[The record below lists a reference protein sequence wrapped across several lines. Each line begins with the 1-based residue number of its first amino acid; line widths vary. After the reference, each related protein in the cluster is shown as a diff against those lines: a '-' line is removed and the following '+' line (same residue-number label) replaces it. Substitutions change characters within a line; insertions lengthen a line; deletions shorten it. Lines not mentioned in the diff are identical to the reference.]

1 MRMQYIPIK
10 LRTQRSSQH
19 TLLIGMIMGNIPF
32 PVFLIAIAQ
41 GLGMIS
47 APLVIFAGGF
57 LGVALAPSPALATFP
72 LAVMILGTAVASMPA
87 AMIMQKIGRR
97 SGFIYAT
104 LLGILGSILAFFSIR
119 QGNFWGLSFSISL
132 LGMHM
137 AFVQQFRFAALEWV
151 KPEQAATTA
160 SIILLGGLFA
170 AWFGPELAMLGK
182 DLFSHTFAGAFVLLA
197 VCHSLLLILLSL
209 IPFVRIDS
217 TVTNQ
222 QGRSARE
229 LLSDKGMMA
238 AVVCSAVAYGVMSLI
253 MTATPVSMSKI
264 ELYPLSETK
273 TVIQSHIMAMFLPSL
288 FTPFILG
295 FLTTFRIL
303 LIGISIFIVA
313 ISIAIFDQSYW
324 GYWSALVCLGLGW
337 NLMFVGGTTLLAQ
350 SYAAAERFKAQA
362 VNEIIV
368 FGGQAIMA
376 LSAGWLIFNVGW
388 FGLNLVAIP
397 LLMLALVILARWRIH
412 KT

>member
-1 MRMQYIPIK
+1 MR
-10 LRTQRSSQH
+10 
-19 TLLIGMIMGNIPF
+19 NIPL
-32 PVFLIAIAQ
+32 PVFLIAVAQ

-57 LGVALAPSPALATFP
+57 LGVLLAPSPALATFP
-72 LAVMILGTAVASMPA
+72 LAAMIVGTAFASMPA

-97 SGFIYAT
+97 SGFVYAT
-104 LLGILGSILAFFSIR
+104 LVAILGSILAFFSIR

-182 DLFSHTFAGAFVLLA
+182 DLFNHTFAGAFVLLA
-197 VCHSLLLILLSL
+197 VCHSVLLLLLSV
-209 IPFVRIDS
+209 IPFVRNEQSVVKIK
-217 TVTNQ
+217 
-222 QGRSARE
+222 GRSVIA
-229 LLSDKGMMA
+229 LLSDKGMLA

-253 MTATPVSMSKI
+253 MTATPVSMTQI
-264 ELYPLSETK
+264 EHYPLLETK
-273 TVIQSHIMAMFLPSL
+273 TVIQSHILAMFLPSL

-295 FLTTFRIL
+295 FLATFSIL
-303 LIGISIFIVA
+303 LIGIAVFVVA
-313 ISIAIFDQSYW
+313 ITIALLDQSYW

-350 SYAAAERFKAQA
+350 SYAAHERFKAQA
-362 VNEIIV
+362 VNEMIV

-397 LLMLALVILARWRIH
+397 LLLLALIILARWRIN

>member
-1 MRMQYIPIK
+1 MR
-10 LRTQRSSQH
+10 
-19 TLLIGMIMGNIPF
+19 NIPL
-32 PVFLIAIAQ
+32 PVFMIAVAQ

-72 LAVMILGTAVASMPA
+72 LAAMIVGTAFASMPA
-87 AMIMQKIGRR
+87 AMVMQKIGRR

-104 LLGILGSILAFFSIR
+104 LLAILGSILAFFSIR

-182 DLFSHTFAGAFVLLA
+182 DLFSYTFAGAFVLLA
-197 VCHSLLLILLSL
+197 VCHSLLLLLLSV
-209 IPFVRIDS
+209 IPFVVSDQAI
-217 TVTNQ
+217 VTI
-222 QGRSARE
+222 QGRSVGA
-229 LLSDKGMMA
+229 LLRDKGMLA
-238 AVVCSAVAYGVMSLI
+238 AVICSAVAYGVMSLI
-253 MTATPVSMSKI
+253 MTATPVSMTQI
-264 ELYPLSETK
+264 EQYPLLETK
-273 TVIQSHIMAMFLPSL
+273 TVIQSHILAMFLPSL

-295 FLTTFRIL
+295 FLSTFSIL
-303 LIGISIFIVA
+303 LIGITVFIVA
-313 ISIAIFDQSYW
+313 ISIALLDQSYW
-324 GYWSALVCLGLGW
+324 GYWTALVSLGLGW

-350 SYAAAERFKAQA
+350 SYATHERFKAQA
-362 VNEIIV
+362 VNEMIV

-397 LLMLALVILARWRIH
+397 LLILALLILARWQMH
-412 KT
+412 KA

>member
-1 MRMQYIPIK
+1 
-10 LRTQRSSQH
+10 
-19 TLLIGMIMGNIPF
+19 MGNIPF

-72 LAVMILGTAVASMPA
+72 LAAMIVGTAVASMPA

-229 LLSDKGMMA
+229 LLSDRGMLA

-397 LLMLALVILARWRIH
+397 LLMLALVILARWRIN

>member
-19 TLLIGMIMGNIPF
+19 NLLIGMIMGNIPF

>member
-1 MRMQYIPIK
+1 
-10 LRTQRSSQH
+10 
-19 TLLIGMIMGNIPF
+19 MGNIPF

-72 LAVMILGTAVASMPA
+72 LAAMIVGTAVASMPA

>member
-1 MRMQYIPIK
+1 
-10 LRTQRSSQH
+10 
-19 TLLIGMIMGNIPF
+19 MGNIPF

>member
-1 MRMQYIPIK
+1 
-10 LRTQRSSQH
+10 
-19 TLLIGMIMGNIPF
+19 
-32 PVFLIAIAQ
+32 
-41 GLGMIS
+41 
-47 APLVIFAGGF
+47 
-57 LGVALAPSPALATFP
+57 
-72 LAVMILGTAVASMPA
+72 MILGTAVASMPA

>member
-1 MRMQYIPIK
+1 
-10 LRTQRSSQH
+10 
-19 TLLIGMIMGNIPF
+19 MGNIPF

-72 LAVMILGTAVASMPA
+72 LAVMIVGTAVASMPA

-388 FGLNLVAIP
+388 FGLNFVAIP

>member
-1 MRMQYIPIK
+1 
-10 LRTQRSSQH
+10 
-19 TLLIGMIMGNIPF
+19 MGNIPF

-388 FGLNLVAIP
+388 FGLNFVAIP